1 MKFGIRKPSLKR
13 RIAARTSVKT
23 DVRHS
28 LGLKAP
34 RGWGWITN
42 PRKAAYNRIY
52 NRTSLSADSL
62 LRGKRR
68 KSLGCP
74 CCGAYVFSI
83 FAAVIACSG
92 HFLSIRLH
100 QSPPYQGGLGGIFAR
115 GCGSIVRT
123 SSVHGDKVKKCP
135 PSKIATWSPPD
146 FTCLITLDW

>member
-13 RIAARTSVKT
+13 RIAAQTSVKRY
-23 DVRHS
+23 VRHS

-52 NRTSLSADSL
+52 NRTSVSADSL

-68 KSLGCP
+68 RSLGCP

-83 FAAVIACSG
+83 FAVVIAAMAI
-92 HFLSIRLH
+92 FF
-100 QSPPYQGGLGGIFAR
+100 QSYFTVTNPPLIKGG
-115 GCGSIVRT
+115 
-123 SSVHGDKVKKCP
+123 
-135 PSKIATWSPPD
+135 
-146 FTCLITLDW
+146 